1 MSAERQAALNRLCS
15 GRAAFTSRNTN
26 TRNIDNIASPNASG
40 NGRDKMTDA
49 EVEGNRYKVVWS
61 CLLLLEMVMDDVAC
75 AAHFQ
80 TLATNVVGKVA
91 ELFRFFNTRSTQL
104 VLGAGAI
111 HSAARLKSINA
122 KHLSIVTQ
130 CIALAL
136 AVLPHIR
143 AALMA
148 QLPAKQHALLSD
160 LDKIKLDYSD
170 HSEKILAKLVSII
183 GGIVEHS
190 LAAKIPQTNFD
201 NLAGTASSSVEN
213 DILEPTPFI
222 DSVLTNTKK
231 MHQVLNVMLPPDL
244 LRDVFSQIFA
254 YLDQKVPSL
263 YKNFAAVRIDPNAP
277 NKTRFSMPTTEYGK
291 RRMVSEVDHMTK
303 TLNCLDGVQPWH
315 FTATKV
321 LERELDIEEEEPEED
336 YPSSPENVCA
346 SGVDDDEKKETE
358 EEEAQQGGTFEP
370 QAENSFPDEE
380 VQVQETISTEPQAE
394 HASSNIDEETEMDS
408 IETDVENDMQINDP
422 GKDKCS
428 QEEEDNQ
435 TIEIDSLDKSVEE
448 DKSHTT

>member
-1 MSAERQAALNRLCS
+1 MA
-15 GRAAFTSRNTN
+15 
-26 TRNIDNIASPNASG
+26 
-40 NGRDKMTDA
+40 DA

-130 CIALAL
+130 CIALVL
-136 AVLPHIR
+136 AILPHIR

-190 LAAKIPQTNFD
+190 LAAKIPQTNFVKI
-201 NLAGTASSSVEN
+201 ASTASSSVEN

-244 LRDVFSQIFA
+244 LQDVSSQIFA
-254 YLDQKVPSL
+254 YLDQKIPSL
-263 YKNFAAVRIDPNAP
+263 YKNFAAMKIDPNAP
-277 NKTRFSMPTTEYGK
+277 NTPRFSMPTTEYGK
-291 RRMVSEVDHMTK
+291 QRMVSEVDHMTR

-321 LERELDIEEEEPEED
+321 LERELDIKDEEPKEN
-336 YPSSPENVCA
+336 YRSCPENGA
-346 SGVDDDEKKETE
+346 SSVNNDEKKETDE
-358 EEEAQQGGTFEP
+358 EETQQGSSSESQAQNTSPLSLYEEEAQQI
-370 QAENSFPDEE
+370 
-380 VQVQETISTEPQAE
+380 VSTEPHADE
-394 HASSNIDEETEMDS
+394 HSSPTSSVDKETNME
-408 IETDVENDMQINDP
+408 IVRLDVKDDTQINDLN
-422 GKDKCS
+422 GKDK
-428 QEEEDNQ
+428 EDNK
-435 TIEIDSLDKSVEE
+435 TIETVSLVQSEEE

>member
-1 MSAERQAALNRLCS
+1 MCS

-136 AVLPHIR
+136 AILPHIR

-201 NLAGTASSSVEN
+201 KLAGTASSSSVEN

-263 YKNFAAVRIDPNAP
+263 YKNFAAVRIDPNDP

-321 LERELDIEEEEPEED
+321 LERELDIEEEEPEEN

-358 EEEAQQGGTFEP
+358 EEEAQQGITTFEP
-370 QAENSFPDEE
+370 QSENSLPISDEE
-380 VQVQETISTEPQAE
+380 VQVQEPISTEPQAG
-394 HASSNIDEETEMDS
+394 HSSPTSNNDEETEMDS
-408 IETDVENDMQINDP
+408 IETDVENDMRIDNT

-428 QEEEDNQ
+428 QEEEDSQ
-435 TIEIDSLDKSVEE
+435 TIEIDSLVQSVEE